1 MLCFSSLWMLPVYAF
16 FGINELQ
23 LLLKKKDR
31 PDPVKECII
40 SKHILEMLI
49 TTTSEPLIEN
59 LSRLKKKNAG
69 DGYELDLYFFPFSLL
84 IKTKLELY

>member
-1 MLCFSSLWMLPVYAF
+1 MPFLVLTNCNYYLK
-16 FGINELQ
+16 
-23 LLLKKKDR
+23 KKKDR

-40 SKHILEMLI
+40 SKQILEMLI